1 MTVMAAGFESPVRGV
16 ELCGVVAYSSNAP
29 VFEENQPDKR
39 LGERQMN
46 PLTSVPGAIISG
58 VILAII
64 AFVIVPGSGFNELSL
79 ARWIHILSGV
89 MWIGLLYYFNVAQT
103 PALAAAA
110 ADKGG
115 PGGAGINK
123 YVAPRALLWFRWAAV
138 ATWLTGAWYLG
149 RAGNFVGALTLGLGG
164 ETVNYYQLVIGI
176 GAWLG
181 TIMLFNVWVLIWPN
195 QKKILGLTP
204 ATDEQKAAA
213 RKTALY
219 ASRTNFILSVPMLLC
234 MGSASHGLPF

>member
-1 MTVMAAGFESPVRGV
+1 
-16 ELCGVVAYSSNAP
+16 
-29 VFEENQPDKR
+29 
-39 LGERQMN
+39 MN
-46 PLTSVPGAIISG
+46 PLTSVPGAIITG

-64 AFVIVPGSGFNELSL
+64 AFVVVPGSGFNELSL

-89 MWIGLLYYFNVAQT
+89 MWIGLLYYLNVVQV

-115 PGGAGINK
+115 PGGAGVTK

-149 RAGNFVGALTLGLGG
+149 RAGNFAGAFTLGMGG
-164 ETVNYYQLVIGI
+164 EAVNYYQLVIGI

-181 TIMLFNVWVLIWPN
+181 TIMLLNVWLVIWPN
-195 QKKILGLTP
+195 QKKILGFTP